1 MATKRE
7 LVVEVGRRYRVA
19 SSGEKR
25 RILDEFVALTGYHR
39 KHALRLLNGGETCY
53 RRSGRPRSRIYDE
66 AVHEALIIV
75 WESADRICSKR
86 LKALMPVLVGA
97 LERHGHLVLGA
108 KLRELLLS
116 ISAATI
122 DRLLAP
128 QRAATSDR
136 RRRRQSNGL
145 VRSQIPVRTFSDW
158 VDPRPGFMEADFVAH
173 NGGNSEGSC
182 VHTLVLT
189 DIATSIASSFCRAAA
204 SRPRNYC
211 RGCTKR
217 SRCSSAGCWARTKA
231 RLATSIWT
239 TTSAS
244 LCSGSTGAAHV
255 AGENSSTALCSR
267 QFAVD
272 PTPYRSIVADWDAE
286 AP

>member
-1 MATKRE
+1 M
-7 LVVEVGRRYRVA
+7 
-19 SSGEKR
+19 SSWP
-25 RILDEFVALTGYHR
+25 LTGYHR

-145 VRSQIPVRTFSDW
+145 VRSPDSGAHLQRLGRPTAW
-158 VDPRPGFMEADFVAH
+158 VHWKPTLWPTTAATARAVA
-173 NGGNSEGSC
+173 
-182 VHTLVLT
+182 
-189 DIATSIASSFCRAAA
+189 SILWC
-204 SRPRNYC
+204 
-211 RGCTKR
+211 
-217 SRCSSAGCWARTKA
+217 
-231 RLATSIWT
+231 
-239 TTSAS
+239 
-244 LCSGSTGAAHV
+244 
-255 AGENSSTALCSR
+255 
-267 QFAVD
+267 
-272 PTPYRSIVADWDAE
+272 
-286 AP
+286 